1 MSVAVFLAPTA
12 FDAFQ
17 IVEEMSQAGLPVAT
31 VKAEY
36 GSTVVEGR
44 DAPTLATRTGA
55 YVGRPTPCIAELT
68 PLEKGTI
75 VVSRLDLDTIGACLA
90 LMGQKPGDENFWA
103 GAAYLQVR
111 GPHRSGDLP
120 EHVREQLDAWSS
132 WSESHLPLGPFRRTI
147 DVTVHVVKAGEAIQA
162 ILSGDRDL
170 IAAGRQWAAGHDA
183 VSEARLVDESPLV
196 RVFVTEG
203 PRCSAAY
210 YSPRLGRIVPAT
222 VVLDSRQG
230 TITVACEGGQFD
242 ARLIVRELWGSG
254 AGGRPGIAESPRD
267 RRMGLPD
274 LIMAVNVVSR
284 AVEASWADN
293 DPPPVDPDAPPE
305 LTFIAVD
312 SVGGLKIGEP
322 VIATFPFWKDGAI
335 TVRSLWGGSP
345 VLVPGGALF
354 PAYPGFWVRIEE
366 RAEEPGAAVIRGR
379 VFGPNDAEDALT
391 PLMEGEIITFKGMEL
406 YPDPQRPFVYCSP
419 WVTAEDGD
427 YVIRCT
433 AVQLLPTEAYLK
445 ACHKPVQE
453 KRVQ

>member
-17 IVEEMSQAGLPVAT
+17 IVEEMHLAGLPVAT

-55 YVGRPTPCIAELT
+55 YAGRPTPCIAELD
-68 PLEKGTI
+68 PLAKGTI
-75 VVSRLDLDTIGACLA
+75 VISRLDVDTIGACLA
-90 LMGQKPGDENFWA
+90 LMGQKPDDENFWA

-111 GPHRSGDLP
+111 GPHRAGDLP
-120 EHVREQLDAWSS
+120 EQVREQLDAWSS
-132 WSESHLPLGPFRRTI
+132 WSEAHLPLGPFRRTI
-147 DVTVHVVKAGEAIQA
+147 DVTAHVVKAGEAIEA
-162 ILSGDRDL
+162 ILKGDREL
-170 IAAGRQWAAGHDA
+170 LTAGQLWSAGHDA
-183 VSEARLVDESPLV
+183 VSETRLVDESPLV

-230 TITVACEGGQFD
+230 TITIACEGGQFD
-242 ARLIVRELWGSG
+242 ARSLVRDLWGPG

-274 LIMAVNVVSR
+274 LIKAVNMVGK

-293 DPPPVDPDAPPE
+293 EPLPLDPETPAE
-305 LTFIAVD
+305 LAFIAVD

-322 VIATFPFWKDGAI
+322 VLATFPFWKDGAI
-335 TVRSLWGGSP
+335 TVRALSGGSP
-345 VLVPGGALF
+345 VLVPGGAVF
-354 PAYPGFWVRIEE
+354 PAYPGFWLRIEE
-366 RAEEPGAAVIRGR
+366 RAEEPDAAVIRGR
-379 VFGPNDAEDALT
+379 VFGPKDAEDALT
-391 PLMEGEIITFKGMEL
+391 PFIPGEGIKHNGWAL
-406 YPDPQRPFVYCSP
+406 SPDPQRPFVYCSP
-419 WVTAEDGD
+419 WLPAGDGNG
-427 YVIRCT
+427 VIRCA
-433 AVQLLPTEAYLK
+433 AVQLLSTEAYLK
-445 ACHKPVQE
+445 AIH
-453 KRVQ
+453 